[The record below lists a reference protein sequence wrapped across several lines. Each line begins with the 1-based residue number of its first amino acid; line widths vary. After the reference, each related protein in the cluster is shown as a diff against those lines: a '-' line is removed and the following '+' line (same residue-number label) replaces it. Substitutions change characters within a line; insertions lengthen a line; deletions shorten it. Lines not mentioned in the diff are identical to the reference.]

1 MRVKVTSPSG
11 LWDYQSLLGA
21 SVKIKSLSV
30 KAGFAYDGN
39 STYQIKSI
47 GFRMSSIGKSYTVI
61 TLDGLPGK
69 EFVWKDLEIIG
80 LRIPMW
86 KPAMCGMFCAGE
98 AICGY
103 GVIKDTKEEESDST
117 VKRIKPKV
125 STTTTITTSGQD
137 KHSCDC
143 DCCIGDII
151 DGGNL

>member
-1 MRVKVTSPSG
+1 MRIKVTSPSG

-30 KAGFAYDGN
+30 KSGFAYDGN
-39 STYQIKSI
+39 STYLIKSI
-47 GFRMSSIGKSYTVI
+47 GFRMSSIGKSYTVV
-61 TLDGLPGK
+61 TLEGLPGK

-80 LRIPMW
+80 LRMPMW

-98 AICGY
+98 VICGY
-103 GVIKDTKEEESDST
+103 GVIKDAEEKKKTASKKFKTKIS
-117 VKRIKPKV
+117 
-125 STTTTITTSGQD
+125 STTSITTIGSND
-137 KHSCDC
+137 DSCDC